1 MKDAIA
7 LLINDIHVNKDNISD
22 LNQNWDE
29 MLTICKRENIADI
42 VVGGDMFTSRASQ
55 TLATLLAVKHALDK
69 AVAQGIYV
77 TIAEGNHDQI
87 DQESFEGFY
96 HLWVGKEGIEVID
109 VYNFLM

>member
-22 LNQNWDE
+22 FNQNWDE

-77 TIAEGNHDQI
+77 TKVSHPN
-87 DQESFEGFY
+87 
-96 HLWVGKEGIEVID
+96 K
-109 VYNFLM
+109 